1 MLLKRSL
8 SSLKPLWNRG
18 LVLGMTGIPAPSGR
32 YGVGCVD
39 LMHQIP
45 GDGKGG
51 LLVRLFYPSSSVR
64 EAGNEQYAKW
74 LPHERYVKAYTEM
87 ATIPGGYLSSSK
99 SDVDTND
106 PEVMSKLFSMITT
119 TVMGEAACTCSFTI
133 TSLKGL

>member
-1 MLLKRSL
+1 MI
-8 SSLKPLWNRG
+8 
-18 LVLGMTGIPAPSGR
+18 MDIPAPSGR

-64 EAGNEQYAKW
+64 EAGNETQYAKW

-87 ATIPGGYLSSSK
+87 ATILGGYLSSSE
-99 SDVDTND
+99 SDVDAKD
-106 PEVMSKLFSMITT
+106 PEVMSKLFSTVTT
-119 TVMGEAACTCSFTI
+119 TLMGEG
-133 TSLKGL
+133 SLVPAH